1 MPTHLRMQAVSR
13 ESIDELVELVAYRL
27 GPARRRVSDERLAE
41 LVRLVVRH
49 WPHHHLE
56 QIGTGVSRHHA
67 AFTHA
72 TALMRASVRERYE
85 AAHGLSP
92 AWSIL
97 VRPVVEAI
105 GLVVMELWWH
115 GDAHRAALRAMQR
128 QLGGSPQRRDHGVD
142 DVADGA

>member
-1 MPTHLRMQAVSR
+1 MPGLVRLQEVRR
-13 ESIDELVELVAYRL
+13 EPIDELVELVAYRL
-27 GPARRRVSDERLAE
+27 GPTRRRISDERLAE

-56 QIGTGVSRHHA
+56 QIGTGASRNHA

-85 AAHGLSP
+85 AAHGVSP

-97 VRPVVEAI
+97 VRPTVEAI
-105 GLVVMELWWH
+105 GLVVMEVWWQ
-115 GDAHRAALRAMQR
+115 GDAHRAALRSMQR
-128 QLGGSPQRRDHGVD
+128 QLGGSPQRRDEGVE
-142 DVADGA
+142 